1 MTDTAP
7 HVPPDEAVQ
16 FEVVVDEILAHL
28 RERSFFVS
36 RITLR
41 NSLLAYAAREGVT
54 PLSGARVADELM
66 RLHMASPA
74 ELLQLS

>member
-1 MTDTAP
+1 MTDTPSPASS
-7 HVPPDEAVQ
+7 DEAAQ

-28 RERSFFVS
+28 RERSFFIS

-41 NSLLAYAAREGVT
+41 NGLLAYAAREGVT

>member
-1 MTDTAP
+1 MTDTATP
-7 HVPPDEAVQ
+7 TPPDDAAQ

-41 NSLLAYAAREGVT
+41 NGLLAYAQREGVT

-66 RLHMASPA
+66 RLHMISPT